1 MTVAAAPI
9 FLAGDLGGTKT
20 SLRLFAR
27 TNGQDHIVYEATLA
41 SRDFGDFT
49 SLVQQFLRGA
59 PPEERRA
66 LQRACFAVAGPVA
79 PIGTKQTSQITN
91 LGWMLDSHAL
101 AVALQLDHVA
111 LINDFVAVGY
121 GVTELAPSAL
131 AVLQPGQ
138 LDATGPCMVLGAGTG
153 LGVCQIVTD
162 ANGRRSVIA
171 SEGGHV
177 DFAPNS
183 ELEMEFLR
191 YMWRTLE
198 HVSYDRILSGS
209 GLVALFTFLAERV
222 QRRHDTALQIMFDEK
237 PGAAAI
243 SAAYDSEPLAR
254 DAVDWF
260 IRIYGA
266 QAGNLALVN
275 LAYGG
280 VYIAGGIAPKL
291 LARIQAGGFM
301 RAFCNKG
308 RMRPLLERMRVNV
321 VLDTHVG
328 LLGAQARA
336 RSDI

>member
-1 MTVAAAPI
+1 MSVATTPTY
-9 FLAGDLGGTKT
+9 LAGDLGGTKT

-27 TNGQDHIVYEATLA
+27 TNGQDQILYEATLA

-59 PPEERRA
+59 PHNEGQA
-66 LQRACFAVAGPVA
+66 LRRACFAVAGPVTHLGA
-79 PIGTKQTSQITN
+79 KQTSQITN
-91 LGWMLDSHAL
+91 LGWMLDSHAI
-101 AVALQLDHVA
+101 ADALQLDHVA

-121 GVTELAPSAL
+121 GVTELAPAAL

-138 LDATGPCMVLGAGTG
+138 VDATAPCMVLGAGTG

-162 ANGRRSVIA
+162 ASGRRSVIA

-177 DFAPNS
+177 DFAPNA
-183 ELEMEFLR
+183 ELEIEFLR
-191 YMWRTLE
+191 FMWRTFE

-209 GLVALFTFLAERV
+209 GLVALFTFLAERA
-222 QRRHDTALQIMFDEK
+222 QRRHDAALQIMFDK
-237 PGAAAI
+237 KLGAAAI

-260 IRIYGA
+260 IRLYGA
-266 QAGNLALVN
+266 QAGNLALIN

-291 LARIQAGGFM
+291 LARIQSGGFM
-301 RAFCNKG
+301 QAFCSKG
-308 RMRPLLERMRVNV
+308 RMRPLLERMRVSV
-321 VLDTHVG
+321 VLDTNVG
-328 LLGAQARA
+328 LLGAQAQA
-336 RSDI
+336 RDHQ

>member
-1 MTVAAAPI
+1 MSVATTRI

-20 SLRLFAR
+20 SLRLFAHTGGR
-27 TNGQDHIVYEATLA
+27 DQIVHEATLP

-59 PPEERRA
+59 PHQEGSA
-66 LQRACFAVAGPVA
+66 LQRACFAVAGPVTHLGA
-79 PIGTKQTSQITN
+79 RQTSQITN
-91 LGWMLDSHAL
+91 LGWMLDSQAI
-101 AVALQLDHVA
+101 ADALQLEHVA

-121 GVTELAPSAL
+121 GVTEVTPSAL

-138 LDATGPCMVLGAGTG
+138 IEATAPCIVLGAGTG

-162 ANGRRSVIA
+162 ASGRRNVIA

-183 ELEMEFLR
+183 ELEIEFLR
-191 YMWRTLE
+191 FMWRTFE

-209 GLVALFTFLAERV
+209 GLVALFTFLAERA
-222 QRRHDTALQIMFDEK
+222 QRRHDGGLQLMFDEK
-237 PGAAAI
+237 AGPAAI
-243 SAAYDSEPLAR
+243 SSAYDGEPLAR
-254 DAVDWF
+254 EAVDWF
-260 IRIYGA
+260 VRLYGA
-266 QAGNLALVN
+266 QAGNLALIN

-301 RAFCNKG
+301 REFCNKG
-308 RMRPLLERMRVNV
+308 RMRTLLERMRVSV

-328 LLGAQARA
+328 LLGAQAQA
-336 RSDI
+336 RRHI